1 MVRCALVRNGFL
13 RGIRPAVEMESA
25 DLHGFAGR
33 YETKVTI

>member
-1 MVRCALVRNGFL
+1 MVRCALVQDDQL
-13 RGIRPAVEMESA
+13 RWIRPAVEMESA